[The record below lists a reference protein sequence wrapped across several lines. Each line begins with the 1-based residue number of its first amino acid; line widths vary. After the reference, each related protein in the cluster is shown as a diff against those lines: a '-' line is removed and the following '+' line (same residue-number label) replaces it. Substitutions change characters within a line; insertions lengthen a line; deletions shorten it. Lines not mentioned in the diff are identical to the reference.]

1 MPIPTRTSVSRDA
14 RPLIRRSSSHCT
26 VPFSNRTTIV
36 EPPVTHIER
45 HEHVRRSTDKPR
57 TRTKCKIPQLVTP
70 HYRLSL
76 FHDCPN
82 TPYHHRTHTH
92 CHNPPKLGTVYGDD
106 FPCILSVYVERTS
119 DSLRLYPSVSHKEQ
133 KNKSTETPTLTV

>member
-14 RPLIRRSSSHCT
+14 RPLITRSSSHCT
-26 VPFSNRTTIV
+26 MPFSNKTTIV

-45 HEHVRRSTDKPR
+45 RKHARRSTNKPR
-57 TRTKCKIPQLVTP
+57 TRTKCKVPQFVP
-70 HYRLSL
+70 SRYRLSL
-76 FHDCPN
+76 LHDRPN

-92 CHNPPKLGTVYGDD
+92 CHNQPKLGTVYGYN
-106 FPCILSVYVERTS
+106 FPSIFSVYVERTS

-133 KNKSTETPTLTV
+133 KNRSAEAPTLTV